1 MRLNLVLLHSQLR
14 SELFAVDSVKPGYKL
29 LYSVQHAVKA
39 FGKDGDF
46 GALRALVAAHL
57 HISLVY
63 LIGSVGQR
71 RERGKGALGDASGL
85 DHGHSKANEQRGK
98 HGYCGNTAA
107 FVKLQRR
114 NQQYQLGVERFDDFS
129 LAKPQVP
136 VKPVQHPVV
145 I

>member
-1 MRLNLVLLHSQLR
+1 MLQLLFNADNILTIAQYAAVVFGGHVGNAACVLTLLHLTHGAYCVEHVIEEMRLNLVLLHSQLR

-46 GALRALVAAHL
+46 SALRALVAAHL

-71 RERGKGALGDASGL
+71 RERGTG
-85 DHGHSKANEQRGK
+85 
-98 HGYCGNTAA
+98 
-107 FVKLQRR
+107 
-114 NQQYQLGVERFDDFS
+114 
-129 LAKPQVP
+129 
-136 VKPVQHPVV
+136 
-145 I
+145 